1 MLSVVVLHSE
11 SLLSSERRMLFE
23 RVARLHGVDYRGLFA
38 AFDLAPTAADVYLAH
53 GNETGHDE
61 DLDEHCEPEGAYY
74 VLFSGKFV
82 SAQQTGSRGLIVS
95 ADQFQSRIEGFLR
108 EWVRRGSF
116 PGWEFLIGDPELDQ
130 ALECLHQS
138 LVSGDS
144 GESHEEHESWAE
156 MSRIVES
163 FSKCKNVE
171 VTQSWDRINRAR
183 RVRAPGWL
191 TEVRDELLGRP
202 GHNGLVDLLVRIR
215 KAS

>member
-1 MLSVVVLHSE
+1 MAV
-11 SLLSSERRMLFE
+11 E
-23 RVARLHGVDYRGLFA
+23 RVARLGGVNYLGMFDE
-38 AFDLAPTAADVYLAH
+38 FDLAPEPVDLYLAH

-82 SAQQTGSRGLIVS
+82 SAKQTGNRGLIVS
-95 ADQFQSRIEGFLR
+95 ADVFESRIEAFLC

-138 LVSGDS
+138 LASGDL
-144 GESHEEHESWAE
+144 GESYDEHESWERLSEMVERSKKSKHVEIAE
-156 MSRIVES
+156 SWHRI
-163 FSKCKNVE
+163 C
-171 VTQSWDRINRAR
+171 QAR
-183 RVRAPGWL
+183 RVRPPGWL

-202 GHNGLVDLLVRIR
+202 GHMGLVDHLVHVR
-215 KAS
+215 KRDR